1 MSVPITLQE
10 GQVLIYGRGTLEGFS
25 GLQAENQIVKFGT
38 IYQIWDGGE
47 VFIYGGQSVFFN
59 EKDVIC
65 RLAYNNY
72 PYTLIEVAKLAG
84 SEIIPV

>member
-1 MSVPITLQE
+1 MPVPITLQE
-10 GQVLIYGRGTLEGFS
+10 GQVLIYGNGTEQGFS
-25 GLQAENQIVKFGT
+25 GLVPSNSVVKFGT

-47 VFIYGGQSVFFN
+47 VFIYGGSSVFFN
-59 EKDVIC
+59 EKDVVC

-72 PYTLIEVAKLAG
+72 PYTLIEVARVAG